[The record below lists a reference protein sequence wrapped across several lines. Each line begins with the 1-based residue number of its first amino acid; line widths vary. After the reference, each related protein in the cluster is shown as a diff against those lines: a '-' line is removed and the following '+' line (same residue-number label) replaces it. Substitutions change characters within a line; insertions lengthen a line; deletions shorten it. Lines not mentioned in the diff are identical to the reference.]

1 MSNGTPAIDSS
12 DRERLMF
19 RLGGSYLVNLAR
31 LVVRYVDGD
40 IITSLIFLTVA
51 RANAI
56 EVTETGAV
64 VYPYLEDLG
73 VPDDSLR
80 RPVSVY
86 AVAKELDIPY
96 ETVRR
101 HVRRL
106 VEARSLLAVPGGLIA
121 PAQALI
127 TPDAVRAIY
136 ETWQLTLDL
145 VDQLG
150 GYGIG
155 VMGELPPAGPEVAR
169 RVVRLA
175 VDYFLS
181 ATCDMARHT
190 QLDVMS
196 VLILRTIAVGNVE
209 HVTRDRELSLAYAD
223 LDSVPA
229 DDQRRPVSVFAVAKF
244 LAIPYETARRHILKL
259 VELGLVE
266 RRSRAGLV
274 VPAQVIAAPSMLAAI
289 QLSNATTAVF
299 LERLARAGVGPQP
312 GPHPWRSPTWGVRR
326 RSTNP

>member
-1 MSNGTPAIDSS
+1 MSDGAPAIDPAQ
-12 DRERLMF
+12 RERTMF

-31 LVVRYVDGD
+31 LVVRHVDAD
-40 IITSLIFLTVA
+40 IITSLIFLA
-51 RANAI
+51 IGRANAI
-56 EVTETGAV
+56 GVSETGAA
-64 VYPYLEDLG
+64 VYPYLENPG

-86 AVAKELDIPY
+86 AVAKDLDIPY

-106 VEARSLLAVPGGLIA
+106 VETGALQAVPGGLIA

-136 ETWQLTLDL
+136 ESWQLTLDL
-145 VDQLG
+145 VDELG
-150 GYGIG
+150 DYGIG
-155 VMGELPPAGPEVAR
+155 TPGELSPAGPEVGR

-196 VLILRTIAVGNVE
+196 VLILRTISVGNVE
-209 HVTRDRELSLAYAD
+209 HLTHDRAQNLAYGA
-223 LDSVPA
+223 LDTVPD

-266 RRSRAGLV
+266 RRSKAGMV
-274 VPAQVIAAPSMLAAI
+274 VPARVIASPSMLEAT
-289 QLSNATTAVF
+289 QVSNAVTTVF

-312 GPHPWRSPTWGVRR
+312 GPHPRRSAAWGVRR
-326 RSTNP
+326 P

>member
-1 MSNGTPAIDSS
+1 MSDEAPAIDP
-12 DRERLMF
+12 DHRERIMF

-31 LVVRYVDGD
+31 LVVRYVDAD
-40 IITSLIFLTVA
+40 IITSLIFLGIG

-56 EVTETGAV
+56 GVTETGEV
-64 VYPYLEDLG
+64 VYPYLENPG

-86 AVAKELDIPY
+86 AVAKDLDIPY

-106 VEARSLLAVPGGLIA
+106 VETDSLQAVPGGLIA

-136 ETWQLTLDL
+136 ESWQLTLDL
-145 VDQLG
+145 VDELG
-150 GYGIG
+150 DYGIG
-155 VMGELPPAGPEVAR
+155 VVGQLPPAGPEVGR

-181 ATCDMARHT
+181 ATCEMARHT
-190 QLDVMS
+190 QLDVIS

-209 HVTRDRELSLAYAD
+209 HLTHDRAQNLAYGS
-223 LDSVPA
+223 LDSVPD

-266 RRSRAGLV
+266 RRSKAGMV
-274 VPAQVIAAPSMLAAI
+274 VPATVMASPGMLAAT
-289 QLSNATTAVF
+289 QLSNATTTLF

-312 GPHPWRSPTWGVRR
+312 GPHRRRSTAWGVRR
-326 RSTNP
+326 S